1 MRFPP
6 NLFGLPMTNELWYI
20 LVFIGAL
27 VVLWLLTKIFKTLA
41 QDFAGGILIF
51 ALILVFFI
59 IILNIVSGSSQFEG
73 GFSHWFDNIFR

>member
-6 NLFGLPMTNELWYI
+6 NLFGFQMTTELWYI

-51 ALILVFFI
+51 ALILVFLI
-59 IILNIVSGSSQFEG
+59 IILNIVSGSSQIEG
-73 GFSHWFDNIFR
+73 GFSRWIENIFR